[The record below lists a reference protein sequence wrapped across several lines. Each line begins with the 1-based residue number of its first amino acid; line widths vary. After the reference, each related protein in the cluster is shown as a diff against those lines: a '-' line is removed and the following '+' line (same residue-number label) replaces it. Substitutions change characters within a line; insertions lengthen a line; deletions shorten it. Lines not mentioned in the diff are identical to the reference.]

1 MSICSAFT
9 IWKHILLDRDE
20 NKIGQKQLCIM
31 LWNQRDTVLNL
42 VLKMHIKSS
51 ADNYFLIIQ

>member
-1 MSICSAFT
+1 
-9 IWKHILLDRDE
+9 
-20 NKIGQKQLCIM
+20 M